1 MRYVD
6 CCKSTRKN
14 KKCTRKDG
22 KHFSLQRRFTKKK
35 CIKGPVKGFTMRA
48 SCAPYKFCKQKGGAK
63 KTRKLLPKLRK
74 ISYKNK
80 KQHYRL

>member
-1 MRYVD
+1 MRYID

-35 CIKGPVKGFTMRA
+35 CIKGSSERIYDEGFLC
-48 SCAPYKFCKQKGGAK
+48 S
-63 KTRKLLPKLRK
+63 
-74 ISYKNK
+74 I
-80 KQHYRL
+80 